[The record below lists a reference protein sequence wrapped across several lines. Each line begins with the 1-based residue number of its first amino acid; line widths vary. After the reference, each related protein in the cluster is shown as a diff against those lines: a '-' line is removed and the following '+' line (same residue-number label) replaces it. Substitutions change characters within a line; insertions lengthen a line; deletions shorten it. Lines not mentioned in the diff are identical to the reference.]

1 MYEWTLVA
9 SNIGCLLSALV
20 SKVAATSVSAASRK
34 PPLIRGRTSTPQEA
48 ESSASTGQHPD
59 GNRTKMPS

>member
-20 SKVAATSVSAASRK
+20 SELAAVSAASRK
-34 PPLIRGRTSTPQEA
+34 LHLIRRRTSTPQ
-48 ESSASTGQHPD
+48 
-59 GNRTKMPS
+59 